1 MFVPTGSKSS
11 PLSGWTSQGVIHN
24 WKVGAGPH
32 FGKQRVETCRTLS
45 PRQKALQTP
54 KHRGSLRLGVGGW
67 GDKRGSGKE
76 WTRHKYTCTTMRS
89 RIPLFIRIKCADLKI
104 DKSNSTWTCWYAAAT
119 PCPFLIRKAGVEK
132 NKNGGGGTWAEEGRK
147 DREVNNEKIKNDTK
161 EERETILIFKAWFV
175 ETFLIKVHN
184 ILTQSPGRFRIF
196 KKPLLSCRTVRV
208 SR

>member
-1 MFVPTGSKSS
+1 MQPTFWLNFSRS
-11 PLSGWTSQGVIHN
+11 HN
-24 WKVGAGPH
+24 WEVGAGPH
-32 FGKQRVETCRTLS
+32 FRKQRVETCRTLS

-54 KHRGSLRLGVGGW
+54 KTQKHRGGLRLGVGGW
-67 GDKRGSGKE
+67 GDKRGYGKE

-89 RIPLFIRIKCADLKI
+89 RIPLFITIQCADLKI
-104 DKSNSTWTCWYAAAT
+104 DKSSSTWTCWYAAAM
-119 PCPFLIRKAGVEK
+119 PCPFLIRKAGVGK
-132 NKNGGGGTWAEEGRK
+132 KGWGGSPWAEEK
-147 DREVNNEKIKNDTK
+147 SDREVDKEKMKNDTK

-175 ETFLIKVHN
+175 ETFLVKVHN